1 MEQNYQGEFHIERM
15 KSRIPWDMRGAHSH
29 NYHEIYYL
37 LSGSRRY
44 FVGHTIYN
52 VEEGDL
58 VVIPK
63 GSLHRTSQRTPD
75 GYERYVVYFSD
86 QFFEAL
92 SSVLSEK
99 DRQRFLHLGCVRFPR
114 QFQKNLRKF
123 FETME
128 REQGADDAC
137 TRLVQSCALGNIVA
151 VALRY
156 GIGRKNDSAGKVEK
170 IQEAARYIS
179 ENFNQEITLRDAAA
193 AAFMEETYFSKQF
206 KKLTGFGFYEYILQ
220 TRMRQAKELL
230 RNSKLP
236 VGKIAELCGY
246 SSSNY
251 FGDAFRKQNG
261 MSPTRFRKQLQTD
274 VAIASGED
282 E

>member
-15 KSRIPWDMRGAHSH
+15 KSRIPWDMRDAHSH

-37 LSGSRRY
+37 LAGARRY
-44 FVGHTIYN
+44 FIGHKIYN

-58 VVIPK
+58 VIIPK
-63 GSLHRTSQRTPD
+63 GSLHRTSQRAPD
-75 GYERYVVYFSD
+75 EYERYVVYFSD
-86 QFFEAL
+86 GFFEPL
-92 SSVLSEK
+92 SSVLGEEAK
-99 DRQRFLHLGCVRFPR
+99 RRFLRLGCIHIPQ
-114 QFQKNLRKF
+114 QFQKGMRRF
-123 FETME
+123 FEIME
-128 REQGADDAC
+128 QEQGGDDDC
-137 TRLVQSCALGNIVA
+137 TRLVQSCALGNVAA

-156 GIGRKNDSAGKVEK
+156 GIGRKNDSAEKVEK

-206 KKLTGFGFYEYILQ
+206 KKLTGFGFYEYVLQ

-261 MSPTRFRKQLQTD
+261 MSPMRFRKQLQTNIPI
-274 VAIASGED
+274 VNGED